1 MFNHEIINYTIC
13 WFGCMY
19 IASLFIESI
28 VPHLHRGGARR
39 KAALQAPRTVERH
52 ADSLHFLCS
61 ETTKMRVNKGKLVDF
76 RVTDDCHGQHSHRH
90 VNHIIMSTTSSSSS
104 RGSVTGRERV
114 NSGLRALSGAKPYV
128 FSGKMVF
135 RGRRGGPR
143 SAKVVDNKCTGL
155 YSESSIHTKIA
166 KN

>member
-1 MFNHEIINYTIC
+1 MAE
-13 WFGCMY
+13 
-19 IASLFIESI
+19 
-28 VPHLHRGGARR
+28 R
-39 KAALQAPRTVERH
+39 VERP
-52 ADSLHFLCS
+52 LCRRRALWNATPTRS
-61 ETTKMRVNKGKLVDF
+61 TSSAAKQRKWGSTKGKLVDF

-143 SAKVVDNKCTGL
+143 SAKVVDNKSQDCIARARFTQK
-155 YSESSIHTKIA
+155 SQKIDSA
-166 KN
+166 EALLEDGVGKMHARLWRELGFT